1 MFSVASSIALI
12 GGRLSLSEIK
22 SGHIGDE
29 ARQEMASIECT
40 RGSGRRVTPVHPC
53 SATDVFEPDCS
64 NSRMSEARDEGVALR
79 TRQHGLGSPV
89 GSSRS
94 AVRHIHSAMATAAQS
109 VYPEFPSPEG
119 AGQKHRHKR
128 HPDHE

>member
-64 NSRMSEARDEGVALR
+64 NSRMSEARDEGVALG

-94 AVRHIHSAMATAAQS
+94 AFQNVRSAMAIVGRSAD
-109 VYPEFPSPEG
+109 PECPLPED
-119 AGQKHRHKR
+119 AG
-128 HPDHE
+128 